1 NGDDIVAAATSRAR
15 ACFLDEQISYT
26 AYGLDTA
33 RFDGII
39 TDFRADPGHAN
50 VNGTILPVVLNASEC
65 GKNLFPAQHPPG
77 ITGQQPEQV
86 EFSTGEVDT
95 FATQPGLT
103 HGTINHQVVE
113 LQTHRLLPGRLLSGD
128 WRSFHTAQH
137 GTNPGQQDARLDRF
151 ANIVIRAHLQ
161 AQDLIQIVCPG
172 GEHNNGA
179 IEER

>member
-1 NGDDIVAAATSRAR
+1 RPTLVTGVATLAAATPQAR
-15 ACFLDEQISYT
+15 SGFLDEQV
-26 AYGLDTA
+26 ALAANGLDTA
-33 RFDGII
+33 RVDGII

-113 LQTHRLLPGRLLSGD
+113 
-128 WRSFHTAQH
+128 
-137 GTNPGQQDARLDRF
+137 
-151 ANIVIRAHLQ
+151 
-161 AQDLIQIVCPG
+161 
-172 GEHNNGA
+172 
-179 IEER
+179 